1 MEEDLLPILHDIQ
14 FLHDFPD
21 EYLEP
26 LASIASI
33 RDYQAGAVA
42 FREGQKET
50 RLYLIVKGVVSLEFC
65 TPGQGCI
72 RFQTVGAGELLGW
85 SPILGLNEV
94 TATARILEPARL
106 LVIEARQL
114 AALCEH
120 NPRFGYE
127 FMRRTA
133 LALSQRLNAT
143 RLQLVDV
150 YRHELP
156 VVTDRGEG

>member
-1 MEEDLLPILHDIQ
+1 MEQDLLPIIRDIQ

-21 EYLEP
+21 DYLEP
-26 LASIASI
+26 LASVA
-33 RDYQAGAVA
+33 RVQDYPAGAIA

-50 RLYLIVKGVVSLEFC
+50 RLYLIIKGVVSLEFC
-65 TPGQGCI
+65 TPGLGCK

-85 SPILGLNEV
+85 SPILGLTEV
-94 TATARILEPARL
+94 TATARVLEPAKL
-106 LVIEARQL
+106 LVIDAHQL

-133 LALSQRLNAT
+133 LALSHRLSAT
-143 RLQLVDV
+143 RLQLLDV
-150 YRHELP
+150 YQHELP

>member
-1 MEEDLLPILHDIQ
+1 MEEDLLPIIREIQ
-14 FLHDFPD
+14 FLHDFPND
-21 EYLEP
+21 YLQP
-26 LASIASI
+26 LASIASVQ
-33 RDYQAGAVA
+33 DYQAGAIA

-50 RLYLIVKGVVSLEFC
+50 RLYLIIKGVVSLEFC
-65 TPGQGCI
+65 TPGQGCK

-94 TATARILEPARL
+94 TATARVLEPARL

-156 VVTDRGEG
+156 VVADRGEG